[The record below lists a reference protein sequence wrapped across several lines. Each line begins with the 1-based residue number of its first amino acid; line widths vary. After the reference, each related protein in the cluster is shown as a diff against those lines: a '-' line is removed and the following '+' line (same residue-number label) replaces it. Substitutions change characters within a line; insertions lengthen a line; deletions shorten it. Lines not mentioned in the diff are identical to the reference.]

1 MLKTVLEFA
10 FWQVTQNEH
19 QSCDKINCFRI
30 MIVKNIISRWSDKFK
45 DAVFKNIEAGLIPY
59 I

>member
-1 MLKTVLEFA
+1 MPEFA

-30 MIVKNIISRWSDKFK
+30 MIVKNITSRWSDKFK
-45 DAVFKNIEAGLIPY
+45 DTVFKNIEAGLIPY